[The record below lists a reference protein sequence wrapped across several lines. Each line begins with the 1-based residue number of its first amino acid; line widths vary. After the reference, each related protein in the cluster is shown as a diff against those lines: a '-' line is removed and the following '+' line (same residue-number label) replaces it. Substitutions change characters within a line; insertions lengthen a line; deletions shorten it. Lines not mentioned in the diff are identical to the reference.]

1 MRWIA
6 RLGFPLAFVFL
17 VYTVWPFVDLYR
29 LAKAVEARNPSAI
42 TERIDFGRLRMSV
55 GEQIASTYQ
64 RTRGRDAINPWARG
78 IVVGLGEPLGDQLVG
93 SLVSPDAI
101 VELFAEGWPRYVLPE
116 KPATAAPLT
125 PDWGRLFDLYVNS
138 EYTLRDFSIWLPV
151 MKPLPE
157 RFRLRLQLAKWRW
170 KLVGIDLPEHLRL
183 ALAEEMA
190 KALHKK

>member
-6 RLGFPLAFVFL
+6 RLGFPLAFLFL
-17 VYTVWPFVDLYR
+17 VYTIWPFVDLYR

-42 TERIDFGRLRMSV
+42 IERVDFGRLRMSIA
-55 GEQIASTYQ
+55 EQIASTYQ
-64 RTRGRDAINPWARG
+64 RTRGRDAANPWARG
-78 IVVGLGEPLGDQLVG
+78 IVAGLGDPLGDQLVG

-125 PDWGRLFDLYVNS
+125 ADWGRLFDLYVNS
-138 EYTLRDFSIWLPV
+138 DYTLRDFSIWLPV
-151 MKPLPE
+151 SKPLRE

-170 KLVGIDLPEHLRL
+170 KLIGIDLPEHLRL